1 MAPPVSLNRLRATR
15 SDVEPAMNQFEIHAL
30 ASALLPTI
38 VATARWEVGQGVHPL
53 YRRSARWTS
62 AEYNIGRQ
70 AAKKKALSQ
79 DRVMKRVYRKVA
91 AKAYSDDEDLLSKP
105 SSQQSATDATCKRR
119 RVDDIGVKEPRE
131 NPNGAV
137 IVVEESDGWASDN
150 LVMVS
155 YWWKGSVST
164 PNPHKAALP
173 TPDSWTSQDQE
184 SGGAALSPS
193 EDDIITGDEMG
204 V

>member
-1 MAPPVSLNRLRATR
+1 M
-15 SDVEPAMNQFEIHAL
+15 
-30 ASALLPTI
+30 
-38 VATARWEVGQGVHPL
+38 
-53 YRRSARWTS
+53 
-62 AEYNIGRQ
+62 
-70 AAKKKALSQ
+70 
-79 DRVMKRVYRKVA
+79 
-91 AKAYSDDEDLLSKP
+91 
-105 SSQQSATDATCKRR
+105 
-119 RVDDIGVKEPRE
+119 
-131 NPNGAV
+131 

-193 EDDIITGDEMG
+193 EVVSCWKFATACYESRGHLIWTLTGCNHRMTLLLATKWVFDKWIRRNQG
-204 V
+204 PISI